1 MIVNSKN
8 AAGYLRQ
15 ARTGAAWTSRKFG
28 FSRRMAGHGVL
39 PIAMVAAAL
48 LGPSMLPTSAADLR
62 SLQQAAAAVEGYEQS
77 KATCYYAPGVG
88 EIVQRVNAHFE
99 RQNGFI
105 WRGLRE
111 EAAPMVGMSVNM
123 DRIIGQG
130 REPAKADEQRLCD
143 VVAVNVGYLLAI
155 GLMIVGPT
163 APGMEDLDRLSGG
176 HGRVK

>member
-1 MIVNSKN
+1 MKLHHKTIGTGLPR
-8 AAGYLRQ
+8 AGRVRFFALV
-15 ARTGAAWTSRKFG
+15 
-28 FSRRMAGHGVL
+28 AG
-39 PIAMVAAAL
+39 AL
-48 LGPSMLPTSAADLR
+48 LGLSMPPASAADLR
-62 SLQQAAAAVEGYEQS
+62 TLQQAAGAVEAYEQS
-77 KATCYYAPGVG
+77 KDACYYANGVG

-111 EAAPMVGMSVNM
+111 EAAPMISMGVNT

-130 REPAKADEQRLCD
+130 REPAKADAQRLCD
-143 VVAVNVGYLLAI
+143 VVAINVGYLLAI

-163 APGMEDLDRLSGG
+163 AQGMEDLDRLGGG